1 MDDGLFEKIAEDPSV
16 CEEMLRIMLDD
27 NDLTVV
33 HVIPQNSIKNL
44 QGRSV
49 RLDALCVN
57 GNGNYF
63 NIEVQKAN
71 NDDHLRRVRYNA
83 SSITANITSPGD
95 KFKDIPDVYIIYISK
110 FDMFANDKTIYHIDS
125 VIRETGVVVD
135 NGLHEVYIN
144 ATIDD
149 GTVLAEMMKYFVDSQ
164 GINQKFPKLS
174 ERTMYFK
181 ESKEGV
187 NIMSTLLEDYIKEAA
202 KEANVEMGKEMLR
215 EGINLKSVIKILQ
228 KKLNISEKEAEELL
242 RS

>member
-1 MDDGLFEKIAEDPSV
+1 
-16 CEEMLRIMLDD
+16 
-27 NDLTVV
+27 
-33 HVIPQNSIKNL
+33 
-44 QGRSV
+44 
-49 RLDALCVN
+49 
-57 GNGNYF
+57 
-63 NIEVQKAN
+63 
-71 NDDHLRRVRYNA
+71 
-83 SSITANITSPGD
+83 
-95 KFKDIPDVYIIYISK
+95 
-110 FDMFANDKTIYHIDS
+110 MFANDKTIYHIDS
-125 VIRETGVVVD
+125 VIRETGDVVD

-144 ATIDD
+144 TTIDD